1 MKCRQ
6 MSYGARGHTAIRGGV
21 WGSSKCTLLQLLHQ
35 MTPILSVLRTQSLEN
50 SHRKQ
55 ALQHRIPIKDRKEK
69 PNSPF
74 SLITG
79 PRKLS
84 FLGPIKQ
91 ECRSQIKPEAT
102 EKTSPA
108 GGLAQPGG
116 ELVKKKNKLGLL
128 SPSLTSPP
136 LPPNPA
142 PEGRQGALGGL
153 PPPPRRGNR
162 GRRLIRCLHPIY
174 VLFVKALFQLQPGQQ
189 PLALHHASQ
198 SYFTAPGLVS
208 LGQNAPII
216 ILALPLP
223 L

>member
-116 ELVKKKNKLGLL
+116 ELVKKKKKKKT
-128 SPSLTSPP
+128 SLASSLPLSPP
-136 LPPNPA
+136 LLFPQIQPLR
-142 PEGRQGALGGL
+142 EGREPWEG
-153 PPPPRRGNR
+153 
-162 GRRLIRCLHPIY
+162 C
-174 VLFVKALFQLQPGQQ
+174 
-189 PLALHHASQ
+189 
-198 SYFTAPGLVS
+198 
-208 LGQNAPII
+208 
-216 ILALPLP
+216 LPLRGEGTEGEG
-223 L
+223 